1 MSNLLV
7 RFHLVV
13 AVGLL
18 FLAGCGAST
27 PPLAPVTGT
36 VAYRGQ
42 PLPGGIVVFSP
53 DPAKGSS
60 GPLATAQI
68 QADGRFTLKTGDAP
82 GAVAGWHRITV
93 VCVNEQDSALD
104 GVKYSIPSSLIPER
118 YRCADLSGLSREVRM
133 DDKNEIHL
141 NLD

>member
-7 RFHLVV
+7 RLRLVV

-18 FLAGCGAST
+18 FLAGCGSST
-27 PPLAPVTGT
+27 PPLAPVSGT

-60 GPLATAQI
+60 GPLATARI
-68 QADGRFTLKTGDAP
+68 DSEGRFTLKTGDTP

-93 VCVNEQDSALD
+93 VCVNEHDPGIQGQKFAM
-104 GVKYSIPSSLIPER
+104 PPSLIPER

-133 DDKNEIHL
+133 DDKNEFHL